1 MLGRG
6 IYITDAI
13 NNPDLTSISSEYS
26 KELAKAFVQQKQKI
40 FGEGG
45 ERYRKGQFIDLSFI
59 NLLLRK
65 LDKNGNRQQV
75 IRLIKES
82 DYEKSHV

>member
-1 MLGRG
+1 MIGLG

-40 FGEGG
+40 FGEKG
-45 ERYRKGQFIDLSFI
+45 ERFRKGQFLDLNFI

-82 DYEKSHV
+82 GYKK

>member
-26 KELAKAFVQQKQKI
+26 KELAQAFVQRIQKI
-40 FGEGG
+40 YGEEG
-45 ERYRKGQFIDLSFI
+45 ERHRKGHSIPLNFI

-82 DYEKSHV
+82 DYEKLQV